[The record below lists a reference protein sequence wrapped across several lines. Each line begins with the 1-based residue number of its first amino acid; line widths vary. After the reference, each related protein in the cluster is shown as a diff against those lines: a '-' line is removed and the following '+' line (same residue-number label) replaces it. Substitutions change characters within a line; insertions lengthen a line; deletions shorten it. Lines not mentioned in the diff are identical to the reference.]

1 MHDPVKIPCG
11 KRLMLRRERG
21 GADILG
27 ITELA
32 SHCSPKLVAQSLN
45 IIYSIFDDITER
57 NDVFKV
63 TFRSAC
69 DWLREIL
76 VG

>member
-1 MHDPVKIPCG
+1 
-11 KRLMLRRERG
+11 MLKRERG

-69 DWLREIL
+69 HWLREIL
-76 VG
+76 AG